1 MVWKL
6 LGHYWLNIYSKL
18 FADKYVVSVFNP
30 IQSDSIRNFFIRK
43 TKTDSVDSY
52 IIAQVVRIGKFDT
65 TVLSD
70 EKYIALKQLTR
81 FRYYLVDS
89 ISDTKRKVISI
100 LDQIFPEF
108 ASFFSDTFG
117 TTSLAL
123 LEEYTT
129 PEDICN
135 LNTQTLYEFLS
146 TKSRGRISYDK
157 TQQLQ
162 EIAKNSF
169 GINIATNAF
178 VFEVKQLI
186 AMIKFSEEQLA
197 DLDKQISSFF
207 TTIDDNEFITS
218 IPGIGPVLGA
228 VILSEIGDISRFST
242 VEKLVAFAGLDPT
255 VKQSGN
261 FESTNCKMSKRG
273 SPYLRRAIWQVAT
286 ISMLHNPTLKEFYD
300 KKRIEG
306 KSHKVAIGHV
316 TNKVLRIIFAVLTS
330 KKKYEQR

>member
-1 MVWKL
+1 
-6 LGHYWLNIYSKL
+6 
-18 FADKYVVSVFNP
+18 
-30 IQSDSIRNFFIRK
+30 
-43 TKTDSVDSY
+43 
-52 IIAQVVRIGKFDT
+52 
-65 TVLSD
+65 
-70 EKYIALKQLTR
+70 
-81 FRYYLVDS
+81 
-89 ISDTKRKVISI
+89 
-100 LDQIFPEF
+100 
-108 ASFFSDTFG
+108 
-117 TTSLAL
+117 
-123 LEEYTT
+123 
-129 PEDICN
+129 
-135 LNTQTLYEFLS
+135 
-146 TKSRGRISYDK
+146 
-157 TQQLQ
+157 
-162 EIAKNSF
+162 
-169 GINIATNAF
+169 
-178 VFEVKQLI
+178 
-186 AMIKFSEEQLA
+186 MIKFSEEQLA

-300 KKRIEG
+300 KKRKEG